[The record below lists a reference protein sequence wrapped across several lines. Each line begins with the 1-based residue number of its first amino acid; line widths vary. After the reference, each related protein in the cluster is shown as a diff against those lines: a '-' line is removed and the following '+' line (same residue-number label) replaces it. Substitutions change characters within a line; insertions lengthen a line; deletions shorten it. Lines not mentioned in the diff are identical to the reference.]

1 MTERFYFSLLQEVLD
16 NNCAG
21 SRKQPVKLAFLPVF
35 PKGFRTIKKKSGKRK
50 FFMYF
55 K

>member
-35 PKGFRTIKKKSGKRK
+35 PKGFRTIKKKKWEEEV
-50 FFMYF
+50 FHVF
-55 K
+55 